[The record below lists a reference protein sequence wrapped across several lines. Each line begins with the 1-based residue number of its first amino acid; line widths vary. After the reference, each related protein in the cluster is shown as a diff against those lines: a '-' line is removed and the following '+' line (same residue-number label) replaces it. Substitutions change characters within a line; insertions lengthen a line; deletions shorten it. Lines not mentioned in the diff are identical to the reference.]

1 MMNRNMLIYAT
12 IHLLNLLYINKIYRN
27 SEGLVY
33 FLKFCWRIQNYF
45 VTLHPECLK
54 N

>member
-33 FLKFCWRIQNYF
+33 FFKNF
-45 VTLHPECLK
+45 VGEFKIIL
-54 N
+54 

>member
-27 SEGLVY
+27 SEGFVY
-33 FLKFCWRIQNYF
+33 FFKNF
-45 VTLHPECLK
+45 VGEFKIIL
-54 N
+54 